1 MTLGMDIGIDK
12 DGELYLFEV
21 NDGPATAALISEVA
35 YLRSNYYN
43 YILNELGETP
53 TKEKLYDK

>member
-1 MTLGMDIGIDK
+1 MSLGMDIGIDK

-43 YILNELGETP
+43 YILNEFKKTP
-53 TKEKLYDK
+53 TNDK